1 MYSEKVMTIKISIK
15 GATFFA
21 MMALIAN
28 EAAAQNDPDVVSG
41 SGSVVSVAKG
51 IVYRRG
57 VPNQIVSI
65 KTNSGDFR
73 ILFPTIS
80 MNPIQVGEKVA
91 FSGKHISIFGIGDSI
106 DTSEYY
112 VARPTEKTMAE
123 TQAEM
128 MAQMSNVTDPAA
140 AAIPSV
146 TVETKEQINDRISER
161 QSNARRE
168 WFDILIGIFGIFL
181 GIANR
186 EKILQ
191 TLKLIFENTKK
202 IVTSTRDRFRQ
213 NPIEKDDV
221 ANI

>member
-1 MYSEKVMTIKISIK
+1 
-15 GATFFA
+15 
-21 MMALIAN
+21 
-28 EAAAQNDPDVVSG
+28 
-41 SGSVVSVAKG
+41 
-51 IVYRRG
+51 
-57 VPNQIVSI
+57 
-65 KTNSGDFR
+65 
-73 ILFPTIS
+73 
-80 MNPIQVGEKVA
+80 
-91 FSGKHISIFGIGDSI
+91 
-106 DTSEYY
+106 
-112 VARPTEKTMAE
+112 MAE

-186 EKILQ
+186 EKILE